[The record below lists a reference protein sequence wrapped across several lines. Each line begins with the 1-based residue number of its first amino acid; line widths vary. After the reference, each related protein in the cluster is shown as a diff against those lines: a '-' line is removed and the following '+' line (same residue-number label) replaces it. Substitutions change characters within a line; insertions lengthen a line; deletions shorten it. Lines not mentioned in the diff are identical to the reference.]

1 MQSDI
6 KVLSTTA
13 MKTTLDELVPAFERD
28 SRYTLSFD
36 YAPSAQIARRVADG
50 ESGDIAVVTA
60 IALDQLT
67 AAGRIVAGSGI
78 DLARSEIGMAVR
90 KGAPRP
96 DISDVE
102 GFKRALLD
110 AKSIAMS
117 HPNGGGQSGA
127 HLQKVFE
134 RLGIADALKA
144 KLLYGTGG
152 PAGLIGFF
160 LLRGEAD
167 IGLQQMPELM
177 AVPGIAILG
186 AVPREVQA
194 VTIFSVGTLAT
205 TTNIDAGKAFARF
218 LQTPIAATVLQAKGM
233 KPA

>member
-1 MQSDI
+1 VQSDI

-28 SRYTLSFD
+28 SPYTLSFD

-50 ESGDIAVVTA
+50 ESGDTA

-177 AVPGIAILG
+177 AVPGIDILG